1 MTQRDNPNLRH
12 ALHDFESRLGSVA
25 EILQT
30 TGVKYDAGKAPLHL
44 LNQDALLETAK
55 VFGFGAEKYAKHN
68 WRKGIPLT
76 RILDG
81 VMRHCIEL
89 QKGNDIDPESGL
101 PHAAH
106 AIAGLMMFMGINK
119 DSPEFDDRYK
129 DYDSN

>member
-1 MTQRDNPNLRH
+1 MPERVNPNQVH
-12 ALHDFESRLGSVA
+12 SIFDFESKLGPVHDLLA
-25 EILQT
+25 RA
-30 TGVKYDAGKAPLHL
+30 GVKYDAGKAPLHL
-44 LNQDALLETAK
+44 LNHDALLETAK

-81 VMRHCIEL
+81 VMRHCLEL
-89 QKGNDIDPESGL
+89 QKGNDVDPESEL
-101 PHAAH
+101 QHAAH

-119 DSPEFDDRYK
+119 NSPEFDDRFK